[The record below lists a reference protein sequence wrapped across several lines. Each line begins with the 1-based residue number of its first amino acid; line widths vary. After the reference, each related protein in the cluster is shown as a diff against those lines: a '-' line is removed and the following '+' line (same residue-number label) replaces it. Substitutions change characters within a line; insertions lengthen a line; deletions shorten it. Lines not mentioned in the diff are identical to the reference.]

1 MKKEVVNRGAPDG
14 NTNACKTG
22 KFSTSESNH
31 CGGVAP
37 IDDELDEEE
46 LAIEKALQGNI
57 EALSQDYKEALEGD
71 VGIIDDWVDLKMEEL
86 ESEGYSEEKA
96 LAYLW
101 DEYLADQ
108 GEYSSKPGPL
118 GMLQSWYESGG
129 DSLVPMLEETLPK
142 DAQQKIWNEVYG
154 KAYKELGE
162 RLKHAEAAYDKY
174 YESWKDIDEWDFDG
188 EEDEDE

>member
-1 MKKEVVNRGAPDG
+1 
-14 NTNACKTG
+14 
-22 KFSTSESNH
+22 
-31 CGGVAP
+31 
-37 IDDELDEEE
+37 
-46 LAIEKALQGNI
+46 
-57 EALSQDYKEALEGD
+57 
-71 VGIIDDWVDLKMEEL
+71 
-86 ESEGYSEEKA
+86 
-96 LAYLW
+96 
-101 DEYLADQ
+101 
-108 GEYSSKPGPL
+108 PL